1 MLIQRLSTGEE
12 MSTVQNI
19 ESKDSSNWNSLKTL
33 EHSRYK
39 TGKNP
44 QAGTGSRPTVK
55 MLKQLDTS
63 TTNEDKVI
71 QEASLKADNDVKK
84 FISHVD
90 AEEQNLKKTA
100 AIKKQVASLNSN
112 DDEYQGDKASS
123 AQAQQ
128 ATNVPREVVSAKN
141 KVVDKESTPDVIKE
155 VFLGFGRL
163 YINKTNNILNPLRFV
178 MDNKAVVLRAIL
190 LFVIPAIMTWFF
202 TTQLVSV
209 QMELAKEN
217 MLIKMVYAVIFYFAS
232 MFVLFTVLIAGS
244 GLWSGVVQ
252 SIKNAQKVGR
262 S

>member
-1 MLIQRLSTGEE
+1 

-63 TTNEDKVI
+63 TSNEDKVI

-90 AEEQNLKKTA
+90 AEEQNLKKAA

-112 DDEYQGDKASS
+112 DEYQGDKGHNVQSQQTSS
-123 AQAQQ
+123 
-128 ATNVPREVVSAKN
+128 VPKDIVSAKS
-141 KVVDKESTPDVIKE
+141 KVTDKESTPDVIKE

-202 TTQLVSV
+202 TTQVASV

-252 SIKNAQKVGR
+252 SIRNAQKVGR